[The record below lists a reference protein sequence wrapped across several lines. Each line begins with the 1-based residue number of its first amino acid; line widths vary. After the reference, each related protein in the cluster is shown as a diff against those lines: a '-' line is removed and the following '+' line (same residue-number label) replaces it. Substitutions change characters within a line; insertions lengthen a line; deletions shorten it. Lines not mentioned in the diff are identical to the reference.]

1 MRLCSNFLFLWE
13 HQSSSSR
20 AHPYNIIFTLIIPFN
35 VQSPNIVTFKV
46 LGVRAWTNEFVSG
59 GHTIHYTILCLSL
72 CVVSLNCSFT
82 FLYGF
87 LLFVAFFFFNLCTF
101 EKSAFW
107 VLQLLSLQETWRHLV
122 KNQEMLPSVRRVPS
136 CQGSTVYLGIRG
148 KTSRCLKVS
157 LDELILLVFFLSSFL
172 SLPFSPSISL
182 YSSSVSPFLL
192 KPS

>member
-1 MRLCSNFLFLWE
+1 MCVRICVRVCQGCHKKHHRLGSLNNKSLLLTILEARSLKPRGQQDWFLPRPFSLMFAFSLCLHVTFSSVRLCSNFLFLWE
-13 HQSSSSR
+13 HWSSSSR

-59 GHTIHYTILCLSL
+59 GHTIHYTTLCLSV

-87 LLFVAFFFFNLCTF
+87 LLLVAFFFFNLCTF

-107 VLQLLSLQETWRHLV
+107 VLQLLSL
-122 KNQEMLPSVRRVPS
+122 
-136 CQGSTVYLGIRG
+136 
-148 KTSRCLKVS
+148 
-157 LDELILLVFFLSSFL
+157 
-172 SLPFSPSISL
+172 
-182 YSSSVSPFLL
+182 
-192 KPS
+192 